1 MCIISSKLLRE
12 FFYLYLSRRTSFY
25 MSEYQPQPY
34 KITLKKDTLTK
45 SDTEFMV
52 GLLTGEITK
61 RAGQLSKSTMQFIV
75 TIDGY
80 LWRS

>member
-1 MCIISSKLLRE
+1 
-12 FFYLYLSRRTSFY
+12 